1 MRLIELRK
9 QAGLSQKQLASI
21 LNYSQNMVSQWE
33 NGTRDPSTETLK
45 CIADY
50 FNVSIDYLLEHE
62 PPNENAVAPKE
73 TDMSEDVVEICR
85 LYEKLPLHKKT
96 LVLEMARVMSEDKV

>member
-1 MRLIELRK
+1 MRLTELRK

-45 CIADY
+45 ALADF
-50 FNVSIDYLLEHE
+50 FNVSIDFLLEHE
-62 PPNENAVAPKE
+62 PQNENTLVINEMPI
-73 TDMSEDVVEICR
+73 SEDVIEICR

>member
-50 FNVSIDYLLEHE
+50 AN
-62 PPNENAVAPKE
+62 PR
-73 TDMSEDVVEICR
+73 M
-85 LYEKLPLHKKT
+85 KT
-96 LVLEMARVMSEDKV
+96 R